1 MASAAQPGTNP
12 TRREQE
18 HVDELINKMVKLK
31 ILDEND
37 NFDDGIQF
45 TQEFNLYLGKIDKRV
60 DGDPESHPDSS
71 DISEKL
77 KSVLMN
83 YLEDKT
89 KTKIAED
96 ELYDMGV
103 MVYSLIMRNAG
114 RDPVNPDRRRTRID

>member
-45 TQEFNLYLGKIDKRV
+45 TQEFNLHLGEIDKRV
-60 DGDPESHPDSS
+60 DGDPESHTDSS

-77 KSVLMN
+77 KSILMN

-96 ELYDMGV
+96 ELYNMGV

-114 RDPVNPDRRRTRID
+114 KDPVNPD

>member
-1 MASAAQPGTNP
+1 MASSAQPGTNP
-12 TRREQE
+12 TRGEQQ

-45 TQEFNLYLGKIDKRV
+45 TQEFNLRLVKIDKRV
-60 DGDPESHPDSS
+60 DGDPESHTDSS

-77 KSVLMN
+77 RSVLTN

-114 RDPVNPDRRRTRID
+114 KDPVSPNEGELE

>member
-1 MASAAQPGTNP
+1 MASSAQPGTNP
-12 TRREQE
+12 TRGEQQ

-45 TQEFNLYLGKIDKRV
+45 TQEFNLRLVKIDKRV
-60 DGDPESHPDSS
+60 DGDPESHTDSS

-77 KSVLMN
+77 RSVLTN

-114 RDPVNPDRRRTRID
+114 KDPVNPNEGELE

>member
-1 MASAAQPGTNP
+1 MASSAQPGTNP
-12 TRREQE
+12 TRGEQQ

-37 NFDDGIQF
+37 NFDDGIQL
-45 TQEFNLYLGKIDKRV
+45 TQEFNLQLGKIDIRV
-60 DGDPESHPDSS
+60 DGDPESHTDSS

-114 RDPVNPDRRRTRID
+114 KDPVNPDESELE